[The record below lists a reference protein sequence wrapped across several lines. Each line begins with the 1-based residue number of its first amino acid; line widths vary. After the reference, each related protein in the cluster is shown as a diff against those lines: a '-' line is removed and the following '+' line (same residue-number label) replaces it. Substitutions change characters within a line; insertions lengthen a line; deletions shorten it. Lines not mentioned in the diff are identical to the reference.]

1 MLLIY
6 RPSSTNLLIHLE
18 PLVTFRSAWDQ
29 QKGPSFINLDVF
41 NQILDMDDDE
51 EGDDEEA
58 FSEGIVGGF
67 FDQAETTFAS
77 MEKALYIYTTLH

>member
-1 MLLIY
+1 VDLASYL
-6 RPSSTNLLIHLE
+6 
-18 PLVTFRSAWDQ
+18 

-77 MEKALYIYTTLH
+77 MEKALYVSLPFFNQCPADEVGKKRTWKNSHP

>member
-1 MLLIY
+1 VRLFFFH
-6 RPSSTNLLIHLE
+6 PSTVNNYNHPLPSTHNVLTYNHHGSTI
-18 PLVTFRSAWDQ
+18 

-51 EGDDEEA
+51 DGDEEEA

-77 MEKALYIYTTLH
+77 MEKAL

>member
-1 MLLIY
+1 
-6 RPSSTNLLIHLE
+6 
-18 PLVTFRSAWDQ
+18 
-29 QKGPSFINLDVF
+29 
-41 NQILDMDDDE
+41 MDDDE

-77 MEKALYIYTTLH
+77 MEKALYASLLFFTQCPADKVGKKRTWKNSHP

>member
-1 MLLIY
+1 LLRSHSLTFDSTFDSSLSLDYASLRY
-6 RPSSTNLLIHLE
+6 R
-18 PLVTFRSAWDQ
+18 
-29 QKGPSFINLDVF
+29 QKGPTFINLDVF

-51 EGDDEEA
+51 EGDEEEA

-77 MEKALYIYTTLH
+77 MEKALYVSPH

>member
-1 MLLIY
+1 
-6 RPSSTNLLIHLE
+6 
-18 PLVTFRSAWDQ
+18 
-29 QKGPSFINLDVF
+29 
-41 NQILDMDDDE
+41 MDDDE

-77 MEKALYIYTTLH
+77 MEKALYVHLPLLHQI

>member
-1 MLLIY
+1 
-6 RPSSTNLLIHLE
+6 
-18 PLVTFRSAWDQ
+18 
-29 QKGPSFINLDVF
+29 
-41 NQILDMDDDE
+41 MDDDE

-77 MEKALYIYTTLH
+77 MEKALYVHLPLLTSDLS

>member
-1 MLLIY
+1 
-6 RPSSTNLLIHLE
+6 
-18 PLVTFRSAWDQ
+18 
-29 QKGPSFINLDVF
+29 
-41 NQILDMDDDE
+41 MDDDE

-77 MEKALYIYTTLH
+77 MEKALCVYTSRRLKLSW

>member
-1 MLLIY
+1 
-6 RPSSTNLLIHLE
+6 
-18 PLVTFRSAWDQ
+18 
-29 QKGPSFINLDVF
+29 
-41 NQILDMDDDE
+41 MDDDE

-77 MEKALYIYTTLH
+77 MEKALSVSPLHGIRQKLTK